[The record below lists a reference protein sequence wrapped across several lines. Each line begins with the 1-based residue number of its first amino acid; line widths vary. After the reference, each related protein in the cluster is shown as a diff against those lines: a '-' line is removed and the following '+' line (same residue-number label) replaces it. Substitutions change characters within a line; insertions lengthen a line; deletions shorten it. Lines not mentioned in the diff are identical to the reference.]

1 MAASVTELLCILVD
15 NNFQHTIGG
24 AFVVEVPSDGLIVHL
39 KKQIK
44 EERQNLLALIDAADL
59 EVWRL
64 RKPQRSVEIKRNIS
78 NFKCLGEVL
87 RNEDEGDDEVAWLVQ
102 EDEEILSHFSGLPKN
117 AISVLV
123 WVPPPSK
130 IGDDITGECSI
141 HPPYASL
148 SCLAYTSSFKPPL
161 PSRDVVGQNRAQED
175 EAVQVMKYIHDTPY
189 SRLAPSDTAKGS
201 EFRRLQNDPERRIL
215 NDRPYKDVQITPIAL
230 LYSPFGEFLDHI
242 RNPPTI
248 SDGVHL
254 KKLQAAV
261 EDFSFLMCQHYTNEE
276 GRRRKVLKALNA
288 IFECYLPYHL
298 TTIIP
303 SLLSGS
309 RSSDGHAEGPAGVLE
324 VVVEFKNELGIGQ
337 TDPEVQITGYYLQS
351 LREESFGPHKALYE
365 RFLFPA
371 LGISLMGKGHKHYL
385 F

>member
-161 PSRDVVGQNRAQED
+161 PSHDVVGQNRAQED
-175 EAVQVMKYIHDTPY
+175 EAVGVAHGLPRVRDTELADIGRKQVGCRFLQT
-189 SRLAPSDTAKGS
+189 SLFGAWPSGS
-201 EFRRLQNDPERRIL
+201 GRHPRER
-215 NDRPYKDVQITPIAL
+215 PAL
-230 LYSPFGEFLDHI
+230 LLEIL
-242 RNPPTI
+242 
-248 SDGVHL
+248 HL
-254 KKLQAAV
+254 
-261 EDFSFLMCQHYTNEE
+261 E
-276 GRRRKVLKALNA
+276 G
-288 IFECYLPYHL
+288 
-298 TTIIP
+298 
-303 SLLSGS
+303 
-309 RSSDGHAEGPAGVLE
+309 
-324 VVVEFKNELGIGQ
+324 Q
-337 TDPEVQITGYYLQS
+337 
-351 LREESFGPHKALYE
+351 
-365 RFLFPA
+365 
-371 LGISLMGKGHKHYL
+371 
-385 F
+385 